1 MEWRQT
7 VTKFLLIGLGGFVGA
22 VSRYAVGGVVQNV
35 SKSIAFPYG
44 TIAVNVIGCFLIGS
58 LAYLAETRSLFS
70 ANTRMFLFIGVLGAF
85 TTFSTFANETLELL
99 RGNNQGLALL
109 NIAAHFLLC
118 ISAVVAGRYASLLI
132 WR

>member
-1 MEWRQT
+1 M
-7 VTKFLLIGLGGFVGA
+7 TKLLLIGMGGFVGA
-22 VSRYAVGGVVQNV
+22 VLRYAVGGVVQNL

-44 TIAVNVIGCFLIGS
+44 TIVVNAIGCFLIGG

-85 TTFSTFANETLELL
+85 TTFSTFANETLELI
-99 RGNNQGLALL
+99 RGNNSGFALL
-109 NIAAHFLLC
+109 NILLHFLLC
-118 ISAVVAGRYASLLI
+118 ISAVIVGRYASSLL